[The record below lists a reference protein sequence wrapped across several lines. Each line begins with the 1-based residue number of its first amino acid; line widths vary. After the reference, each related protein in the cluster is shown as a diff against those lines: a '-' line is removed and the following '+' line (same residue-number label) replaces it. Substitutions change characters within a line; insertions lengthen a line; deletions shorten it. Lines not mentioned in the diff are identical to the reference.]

1 MADTNPTAYEAHFAR
16 TPAQL
21 IGGAGW
27 QRLTAFRVDGT
38 GVLLG
43 GAPAR
48 YRAQTASVP
57 WQDITAL
64 VVWQQRMAGPS
75 MNYIGV
81 QRHPGAPPLPGPNSA
96 LTAERTAK
104 LAPHIDHELFLASRP
119 VNLWRLDPERLQAA
133 VDAYA
138 PGVPVLVHQQRDSA

>member
-1 MADTNPTAYEAHFAR
+1 MADTNPTAYEAHFTR
-16 TPAQL
+16 SPAQL

-27 QRLTAFRVDGT
+27 KRLTAFRVDGT

-48 YRAQTASVP
+48 HRAQTAFVP

-64 VVWQQRMAGPS
+64 VSWQLRTAGQS
-75 MNYIGV
+75 LHYIGV
-81 QRHPGAPPLPGPNSA
+81 QRRAGAPPLPGPNSE
-96 LTAERTAK
+96 LTPEKTAK
-104 LAPHIDHELFLASRP
+104 LAPHVDHELFLASRA
-119 VNLWRLDPERLQAA
+119 VNLWKLDAERLRAA

-138 PGVPVLVHQQRDSA
+138 PGVPVLVQPQR